1 TEEVIEGLEFVLVEL
16 PKFKPE
22 EWTDRR
28 MAVLWLRFLKEV
40 EERRNDVSEDL
51 KANADISRALE
62 MCEVGAFTEAELAAY
77 DKYWDII
84 RTENAL
90 LAESK
95 AAGIAEGRAEGLA
108 EGEAKSLITVVRNC
122 KSNGI
127 SLEQIR
133 MITGLDEGRILE
145 ILRSN
150 NE

>member
-1 TEEVIEGLEFVLVEL
+1 LEFVLVEL